1 MGEEVT
7 QPKIAVTCP
16 KCGGMMVRR
25 TNRSNGSEFLGCSH
39 YPDCTYT
46 QPLPE
51 DIKMRELGQIDL
63 FSAMGQ
69 SDGGD
74 MH

>member
-1 MGEEVT
+1 MT
-7 QPKIAVTCP
+7 LPKIAITCP

-25 TNRSNGSEFLGCSH
+25 TNRSNGSEFLGCSR

-51 DIKMRELGQIDL
+51 DIKLREAGQIGL
-63 FSAMGQ
+63 FDDTLG
-69 SDGGD
+69 
-74 MH
+74 